1 MTAAD
6 LTKLIGAI
14 TVLLST
20 VLLPMTVNWLKNRSK
35 QTLTQAS
42 VAQMFKDE
50 RDRLQARLDEV
61 DARHQKQIDDLEV
74 RHQREIQD
82 LAERNQAQIR
92 AAETRIKELQDEV
105 DRLYR
110 RLYGQQPPPL
120 HSMP

>member
-20 VLLPMTVNWLKNRSK
+20 VLLPVTVNWLKNRSK
-35 QTLTQAS
+35 SPLTQAS

-50 RDRLQARLDEV
+50 RDRLQVRLDEL

-82 LAERNQAQIR
+82 LEKRHQTLIHS
-92 AAETRIKELQDEV
+92 AETRIKELQAEV

-110 RLYGQQPPPL
+110 RLYGQQPPAAPEVL
-120 HSMP
+120 